1 MSQTYGFQ
9 AAAPVVLV
17 PNVSGRPMPVFIA
30 PQQPQIAPQQ
40 QPQPAPVA
48 PVLNEQDLKQIQE
61 MFPNIDP
68 EVVKSVYEA
77 NRGHKDITI
86 NSLLQMT
93 NDWTNIVIKR
103 IHFCYI
109 LFSSLI

>member
-1 MSQTYGFQ
+1 MSHQYGFQ
-9 AAAPVVLV
+9 PAAPVVLV

-30 PQQPQIAPQQ
+30 PQQQQ
-40 QPQPAPVA
+40 QQQHQIVQPAVQQMVPAAAA
-48 PVLNEQDLKQIQE
+48 PVLNDQDLKQIQE

-93 NDWTNIVIKR
+93 ND
-103 IHFCYI
+103 
-109 LFSSLI
+109 

>member
-30 PQQPQIAPQQ
+30 PQQPQIAPQQQ

-93 NDWTNIVIKR
+93 ND
-103 IHFCYI
+103 
-109 LFSSLI
+109 